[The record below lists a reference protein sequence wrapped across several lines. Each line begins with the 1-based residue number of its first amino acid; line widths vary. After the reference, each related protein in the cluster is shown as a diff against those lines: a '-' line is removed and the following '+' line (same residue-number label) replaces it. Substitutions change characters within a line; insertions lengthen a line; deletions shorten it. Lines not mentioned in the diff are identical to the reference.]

1 MIISPVDQ
9 QIPLRHAHRRN
20 RKETVFC
27 IIHLKSLEPHP
38 AIHKEQS
45 SQGQVPSKEK
55 TAYHK
60 CSSRSD
66 PIRSISA
73 NMQPAGER
81 KKRRDMLTMI
91 CSSPSDPVSLPP
103 HSSTNS
109 LHDTPSKKSLLFLR
123 DPRCTSQCEKLSH
136 YLRSVVCD
144 FCREKTGESSVHQ
157 SQGGKE
163 NPYEDTK
170 HQYDKQVT

>member
-1 MIISPVDQ
+1 MSQDSFGTNKNIPGPDIQKHNEMKFTIRTKRKNGKIKDLVLLIISPVDQ

-27 IIHLKSLEPHP
+27 TIHLKSLEPHP
-38 AIHKEQS
+38 AVHKEQS

-55 TAYHK
+55 TAHHK

-91 CSSPSDPVSLPP
+91 CSSPSDPVPFLPVP
-103 HSSTNS
+103 RP
-109 LHDTPSKKSLLFLR
+109 TPSMI
-123 DPRCTSQCEKLSH
+123 PRPKRVSFS
-136 YLRSVVCD
+136 
-144 FCREKTGESSVHQ
+144 
-157 SQGGKE
+157 
-163 NPYEDTK
+163 
-170 HQYDKQVT
+170 